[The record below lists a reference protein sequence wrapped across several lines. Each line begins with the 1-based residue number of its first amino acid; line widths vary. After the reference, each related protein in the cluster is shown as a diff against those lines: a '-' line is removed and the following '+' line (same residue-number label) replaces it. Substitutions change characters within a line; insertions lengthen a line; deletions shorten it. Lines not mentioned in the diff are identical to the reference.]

1 MSLLWFLVL
10 LAALLALLSL
20 RGDAAKAR
28 FWAQPLPA
36 LAAPPPVTLIVP
48 VKGHDEGLRDNLA
61 ALAAQDY
68 PDFELI
74 VCARAP
80 EDIPA
85 GVVPAGARVVY
96 SHAPDPHTG
105 EKIQNLLAAIAA
117 ARPAST
123 VLAFADSDARPLP
136 HWLRALTAAAL
147 DPTTGVATGYRW
159 YIPER
164 GFASHLRS
172 AWNSVIAGGYGPA
185 PAAFCWGGAMAVRR
199 ELFERLA
206 IRDAW
211 RAQVSDDYVMS
222 ARVRD
227 AGLRIAFV
235 PGALTPA
242 RDHTSIG
249 ELLDWSAR
257 QLLLTRVYRPEL
269 WRLALFAHV
278 VYCAALP
285 AAAVLALNGHAAA
298 LAPLALQLA
307 IGMTKAARRVRWAS
321 AALGQPAGSALL
333 HAALAPAATW
343 LWLHALLASSFGDIL
358 AWRGVRYRLS
368 REGCERLG

>member
-20 RGDAAKAR
+20 RGDGAKVR
-28 FWAQPLPA
+28 FWAQPAPV

-48 VKGHDEGLRDNLA
+48 VKGYDEGLRENLA

-80 EDIPA
+80 EDIPE

-96 SHAPDPHTG
+96 SHAPESPHG
-105 EKIQNLLAAIAA
+105 RENPEPPGRHRRRSPRLH
-117 ARPAST
+117 RPRLRRLGT
-123 VLAFADSDARPLP
+123 ARPLP
-136 HWLRALTAAAL
+136 HWLCALTAAAL
-147 DPTTGVATGYRW
+147 DPATGVATGYRW

-164 GFASHLRS
+164 GLASHLRS
-172 AWNSVIAGGYGPA
+172 AWNSGKSSGGYGPA
-185 PAAFCWGGAMAVRR
+185 PAAFCWGGAMAMRR

-206 IRDAW
+206 MRDAW

-222 ARVRD
+222 ARVRA

-242 RDHTSIG
+242 RDHTSVG
-249 ELLDWSAR
+249 ELLELVGAPIAAHAR
-257 QLLLTRVYRPEL
+257 
-269 WRLALFAHV
+269 
-278 VYCAALP
+278 LP
-285 AAAVLALNGHAAA
+285 AGAVAAGSVRACGLLRR
-298 LAPLALQLA
+298 P
-307 IGMTKAARRVRWAS
+307 ARRPGPGHRRPARRARPARPATHHRHDESRPPRPLGLGRAWPTRRWRCSMRPWPPPPPGSGSMRCSPLRSATSSTGVVCGSPRLTVAAS
-321 AALGQPAGSALL
+321 G
-333 HAALAPAATW
+333 
-343 LWLHALLASSFGDIL
+343 
-358 AWRGVRYRLS
+358 
-368 REGCERLG
+368 

>member
-1 MSLLWFLVL
+1 MPLLWFLVL

-20 RGDAAKAR
+20 RGDAAKAC
-28 FWAQPLPA
+28 FWAQPAPV

-48 VKGHDEGLRDNLA
+48 VKGHDEGLLDNLA

-80 EDIPA
+80 EDIPV

-136 HWLRALTAAAL
+136 HWLHALTAAAL
-147 DPTTGVATGYRW
+147 DPATGVATGYRW

-164 GFASHLRS
+164 GVASHLRS

-185 PAAFCWGGAMAVRR
+185 PAAFCWGGAMAIRR
-199 ELFERLA
+199 ELFEPLA

-211 RAQVSDDYVMS
+211 RAQVSDDYAMS
-222 ARVRD
+222 ARVRA

-242 RDHTSIG
+242 RDHTSTR
-249 ELLDWSAR
+249 EFLHWSAR

-307 IGMTKAARRVRWAS
+307 IGMTKAARRVRWA
-321 AALGQPAGSALL
+321 ATALGQPAGSALL
-333 HAALAPAATW
+333 HAAQAPAATW
-343 LWLHALLASSFGDIL
+343 LWLYALLASSFGDIL
-358 AWRGVRYRLS
+358 NWRGVRYRLS
-368 REGCERLG
+368 RDGCERLG